1 MKGRDFSKVK
11 RAVIQTDFEKNV
23 KIWVYN
29 FLTLLKD
36 FFNQNFEVSVWL
48 TLNQYLFMY
57 LLFKLKFL

>member
-36 FFNQNFEVSVWL
+36 FFNQNFEVSAWL